1 MVGRNVG
8 PEHPEAV
15 ELAEFIRG
23 KLEEP
28 KARLIVKHLLL
39 GCPDCSAT
47 VEPEAE
53 ALLPGRALRAPSDG
67 AEYEPSIDKAFET
80 AQRHW
85 YALQNGQRLAES
97 DLALPEELPAPWV
110 GREGEERCHALLK
123 ASWKLRYND
132 PGAMVALAT
141 LATAEA
147 EQTAAG
153 RLDDPVLIDLLAKSW
168 AELGNAHRVTNNL
181 QDAELA
187 LRRAALCLG
196 EGSGDPRLRAR
207 VLDRAASLLTDQRRF
222 KEAGRLLDEVY
233 AIHQTLGDPHLAG
246 RALISKGTSHSY
258 AEECEQ
264 GVRLIAAG
272 LGLIEPRTDP
282 SLVFSAIHTLIDLTV
297 RQERFAE
304 ARRLLHLSRR
314 LYTEHAGSLNLLKRR
329 WLEGKIAAGLGDL
342 ANAETDLLAV
352 RQGFALQRMPY
363 TVAVASLDLAT
374 LYLRQGRTQETR
386 RLVEETLATFQALS
400 IRREAIAALLVLNRA
415 LERERATLDLMRA
428 VTTRVRRGADGPTRR
443 S

>member
-1 MVGRNVG
+1 MVGKSADQ
-8 PEHPEAV
+8 EHPPAV

-28 KARLIVKHLLL
+28 KARLVVKHLLL

-47 VEPEAE
+47 VEPDAE
-53 ALLPGRALRAPSDG
+53 ALLPGRTLRPPSDG
-67 AEYEPSIDKAFET
+67 AEYEPAIDKAFAT

-85 YALQNGQRLAES
+85 YALQNGRRLAES

-123 ASWKLRYND
+123 ASWKLRYNA
-132 PGAMVALAT
+132 PAAMVALAT

-147 EQTAAG
+147 EQAAAG
-153 RLDDPVLIDLLAKSW
+153 RLDDPALVDLLAKSW

-187 LRRAALCLG
+187 LRRATLCLG

-207 VLDRAASLLTDQRRF
+207 VLDRASSLLTDQRRF
-222 KEAGRLLDEVY
+222 KEAGQLLDEVY
-233 AIHQTLGDPHLAG
+233 AIHQTLDDPHMAG

-258 AEECEQ
+258 AGECGQ

-272 LGLIEPRTDP
+272 LRLIEPRTDP

-314 LYTEHAGSLNLLKRR
+314 LYAEHAGSLNLLKRR
-329 WLEGKIAAGLGDL
+329 WLEGTIAAGLGDL

-352 RQGFALQRMPY
+352 RKGFALQRMPH
-363 TVAVASLDLAT
+363 TAAIASLDLAT
-374 LYLRQGRTQETR
+374 LYLRQGRTRETR

-415 LERERATLDLMRA
+415 LERERATLGLMRA
-428 VTTRVRRGADGPTRR
+428 VTIRVRRVADDPTRR

>member
-1 MVGRNVG
+1 MVGKSV
-8 PEHPEAV
+8 PEEHPEAV

-23 KLEEP
+23 KLDEP
-28 KARLIVKHLLL
+28 KARFVVKHLLL
-39 GCPDCSAT
+39 GCPGCGAM
-47 VEPEAE
+47 VEPEARL
-53 ALLPGRALRAPSDG
+53 LLPGHALRPPSDG
-67 AEYEPSIDKAFET
+67 AEYEPPIDRAFKT
-80 AQRHW
+80 AERHW
-85 YALQNGQRLAES
+85 QALQSGQRLAET

-123 ASWKLRYND
+123 ASWKLRYSD
-132 PGAMVALAT
+132 PAAMVALAT

-153 RLDDPVLIDLLAKSW
+153 RLDDPALIDLLAKSW
-168 AELGNAHRVTNNL
+168 TELGNAHRVTNNL

-187 LRRAALCLG
+187 LRRAALCLA

-207 VLDRAASLLTDQRRF
+207 VLDRISSLLTDQRHF
-222 KEAGRLLDEVY
+222 KEAGQLLDEVY
-233 AIHQTLGDPHLAG
+233 AIHQKLGDPHMAG

-258 AEECEQ
+258 AEESEQ
-264 GVRLIAAG
+264 GMRLIAAG

-304 ARRLLHLSRR
+304 AQRLLHLSRR
-314 LYTEHAGSLNLLKRR
+314 LYAEHAGSLNLLKRR

-342 ANAETDLLAV
+342 ATAEGDLLAV
-352 RQGFALQRMPY
+352 REGFAMQRLPY
-363 TVAVASLDLAT
+363 TVAIASLDLAT
-374 LYLRQGRTQETR
+374 VYLRQGRTRETR
-386 RLVEETLATFQALS
+386 RLVEETLATFRVLD

-415 LERERATLDLMRA
+415 LERERATLGLMRA
-428 VTTRVRRGADGPTRR
+428 VTARVRRVADGPTRR